1 MKTKTIIKIVIAK
14 TILKLI
20 ILGLISSNVFA
31 QSLPLTLPQSLPQGL
46 PSDLKIEATQPKP
59 SEEISFNQIS
69 LNNLL
74 TVIFTE
80 IEQKNFVLSNQV
92 LNDNRLV
99 SFRYNKKKNGN
110 LISFMSPMLQ
120 DLGYFVSNKNGTIYV
135 EPIPQKKIE
144 DFNFYVYVPKYRT
157 ADYISKVL
165 RPYFQEYL
173 QASAGAVQTDKP
185 IDSANLSA
193 GSVLNYAD
201 KQQDFLTF
209 KYDNEKIKSKI
220 LDMIKSI
227 DIEEPNLI
235 ARAYVYEVSYNK
247 EDGSAMG
254 MMLNLANNKLK
265 LNLGTTNTLQDL
277 VSFTSSSLNL
287 FLSSLNTNNNIK
299 MISNPILRIKNNKEA
314 KFIAGS
320 SVPTLGNITTTSAG
334 TTQQSV
340 NYVDTG
346 LTFKIIPTITKDSV
360 SIDLTEEISDA
371 VKTETGVNNSP
382 TLTKRN
388 LTSTFTLK
396 KNEVVMLSALTQEK
410 QGSTTSRP
418 FLLPFFTQENDSS
431 SKTDIVIFFEVLE
444 TSSFNVN
451 HDSEK

>member
-1 MKTKTIIKIVIAK
+1 
-14 TILKLI
+14 
-20 ILGLISSNVFA
+20 
-31 QSLPLTLPQSLPQGL
+31 
-46 PSDLKIEATQPKP
+46 
-59 SEEISFNQIS
+59 
-69 LNNLL
+69 
-74 TVIFTE
+74 
-80 IEQKNFVLSNQV
+80 
-92 LNDNRLV
+92 
-99 SFRYNKKKNGN
+99 
-110 LISFMSPMLQ
+110 
-120 DLGYFVSNKNGTIYV
+120 
-135 EPIPQKKIE
+135 
-144 DFNFYVYVPKYRT
+144 
-157 ADYISKVL
+157 
-165 RPYFQEYL
+165 
-173 QASAGAVQTDKP
+173 
-185 IDSANLSA
+185 
-193 GSVLNYAD
+193 
-201 KQQDFLTF
+201 
-209 KYDNEKIKSKI
+209 
-220 LDMIKSI
+220 MIKNI
-227 DIEEPNLI
+227 DIEESNLI
-235 ARAYVYEVSYNK
+235 ARAYVYEVSYSK

-265 LNLGTTNTLQDL
+265 LNLGTTNTLQDF

-299 MISNPILRIKNNKEA
+299 MISNPILRIKNGKEA

-320 SVPTLGNITTTSAG
+320 SVPTLGNITTTSTG

-346 LTFKIIPTITKDSV
+346 LTFKIIPTITKESV